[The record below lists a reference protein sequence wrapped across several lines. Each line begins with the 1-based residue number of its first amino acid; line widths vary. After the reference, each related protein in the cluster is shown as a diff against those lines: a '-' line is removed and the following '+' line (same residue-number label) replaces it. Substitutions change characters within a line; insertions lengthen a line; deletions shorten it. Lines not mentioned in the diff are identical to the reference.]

1 MMFLEPT
8 NNLDTIFI
16 FNSAMRASFDPIV
29 PIVPVVPI
37 VPSLPDLDITVSK
50 DWINKSIVNFGKNID
65 KNFTGPTIDSNIIVP
80 NRITVG
86 GYPTELRVEALK
98 KYGVTKFICLNDE
111 YGNGKFIPYAKDL
124 KQDEFVHFPI
134 KDMSANATDISIIE
148 LCEKLGNMVLKGEHL
163 YIHCAG
169 GHGRTGTVVGI
180 ILKMLYNE
188 MTVDDIFNYL
198 QYSHDQRTHH
208 YYGYSIFTKYI
219 WDPELR
225 NKFTIGQVPTP
236 QTSEQRYQVTRIVN
250 ML

>member
-1 MMFLEPT
+1 MMFLEQT

-16 FNSAMRASFDPIV
+16 FNSAMRTQVPTIVPIV
-29 PIVPVVPI
+29 PIVPV
-37 VPSLPDLDITVSK
+37 STLPDLDISVSK

-86 GYPTELRVEALK
+86 GYPTQPRIETLK
-98 KYGVTKFICLNDE
+98 KFGVTKFVCLNDE

-124 KQDEFVHFPI
+124 KQDEFVNFPI

-148 LCEKLGNMVLKGEHL
+148 LCEKLGNMVLEGEHL

-180 ILKMLYNE
+180 MLKMLYNE
-188 MTVDDIFNYL
+188 LTVDDIFNYL

-208 YYGYSIFTKYI
+208 QYGYSIHTKYI

-225 NKFTIGQVPTP
+225 KKFAIGQVPTP
-236 QTSEQRYQVTRIVN
+236 QTSEQRYQVSRIVN